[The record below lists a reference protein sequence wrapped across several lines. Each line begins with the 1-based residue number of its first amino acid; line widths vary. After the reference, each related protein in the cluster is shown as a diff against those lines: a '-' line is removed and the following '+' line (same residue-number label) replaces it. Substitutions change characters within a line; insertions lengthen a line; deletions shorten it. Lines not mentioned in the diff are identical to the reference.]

1 MKRMLLFFATALL
14 CAAAEDATGNWTFKM
29 PGPSGD
35 TVEAAMTLKV
45 ESVKL
50 TGNIAFPNRTLEISE
65 GKADGANIE
74 FTIKRDRGNGGVAV
88 VYKMKATVEGAA
100 MKGTA
105 ETDMMGSP
113 MKVNWTAA
121 RK

>member
-1 MKRMLLFFATALL
+1 MNRIMLFFAAALF
-14 CAAAEDATGNWTFKM
+14 CAAAEDATGSWTMKM

-35 TVEAAMTLKV
+35 TVEVAMTLKM
-45 ESVKL
+45 ESEKL
-50 TGNIAFPNRTLEISE
+50 AGSIAFPNRTLEISE
-65 GKADGANIE
+65 GKADGANLD
-74 FTIKRDRGNGGVAV
+74 FVIKRDRGNGGAPV

-113 MKVNWTAA
+113 MKINWTAA
-121 RK
+121 HK